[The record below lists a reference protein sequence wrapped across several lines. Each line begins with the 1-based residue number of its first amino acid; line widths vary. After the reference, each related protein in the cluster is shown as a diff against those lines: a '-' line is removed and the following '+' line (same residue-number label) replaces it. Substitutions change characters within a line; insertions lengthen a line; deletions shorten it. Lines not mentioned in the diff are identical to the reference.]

1 MQIHLL
7 NERFRQQQQILWA
20 GCGAVQVLPPFA
32 PFIVFHRTIHRCAG
46 SHHL

>member
-20 GCGAVQVLPPFA
+20 GSGAVQVTPRRPA
-32 PFIVFHRTIHRCAG
+32 AAAR
-46 SHHL
+46 

>member
-20 GCGAVQVLPPFA
+20 GSGAVQVTVTHRRRA
-32 PFIVFHRTIHRCAG
+32 PAAR
-46 SHHL
+46 

>member
-20 GCGAVQVLPPFA
+20 GSGAVQVPRPLLQLVA
-32 PFIVFHRTIHRCAG
+32 TAH
-46 SHHL
+46 